1 MYIMKKL
8 LVLAFM
14 IAMMAGSL
22 SARDRV
28 SRDVAELPATAQK
41 LLKTYYP
48 KMAVNHIKID
58 SNLFGGADY
67 DVVLND
73 GTELDFDKDGELK
86 EIDCGMREVPSGLL
100 LKTIC
105 DYVSKNFSG
114 RKIVSMDIDS
124 RKYEIELSDGIELE
138 FDRSGQFL
146 RIDD

>member
-1 MYIMKKL
+1 MAYIRADALNLITKYFPM
-8 LVLAFM
+8 LA
-14 IAMMAGSL
+14 L
-22 SARDRV
+22 
-28 SRDVAELPATAQK
+28 
-41 LLKTYYP
+41 
-48 KMAVNHIKID
+48 NHIKID